1 MMDNILQ
8 CTVRSSYSQ
17 SSVFDKPEYCRPGR
31 GLLRGSHLGK
41 LPAGGSKRV
50 PALATREESSVRN
63 GPIEF
68 PVPRI
73 RVIYEYILL
82 IQRG

>member
-1 MMDNILQ
+1 MDNILQ
-8 CTVRSSYSQ
+8 RTVRSSYSQ
-17 SSVFDKPEYCRPGR
+17 PIVFDSTEYCRPGR

-50 PALATREESSVRN
+50 PALATREESSVGNR
-63 GPIEF
+63 PIEF
-68 PVPRI
+68 PVPGI
-73 RVIYEYILL
+73 RVTYEYILL